1 MFSYMDL
8 TITLTDADGTTVQEW
23 AFKEVYIENLEHGV
37 LLRNKKNKL
46 VFYLKPSRDLTL
58 TIEET
63 GEDHCTYKAN

>member
-23 AFKEVYIENLEHGV
+23 AFKEVLIDSTEHGI
-37 LLRNKKNKL
+37 LLRNKKNKI
-46 VFYLKPSRDLTL
+46 VFFIKPSRDLTL